1 MATIYNQSD
10 PSLAGTFSVAE
21 VLQRLEGPLE
31 TVRGMPN
38 EVFTSASFHALE
50 REKLFTSTWVFA
62 GQLSAVPN
70 PGDRAPVDVA
80 GHPLFIVRDRDG
92 DVRAFHN
99 VCPHRGARIVPQRKH
114 AENIICP
121 YHAWTFD
128 LGGRLRARPH
138 YHGPGQPDTGGANGA
153 DEPCLHEARSA
164 SWADWLFVNLD
175 GNAPRFEE
183 YIESILIGWGD
194 YAIAD
199 IRCAHHLSV
208 DYNCN
213 WKLAIENYSD
223 FYHVFRVHP
232 ALDVSLGDTQR
243 TAMICEGAVMHNQTR
258 TNDAYSTISSMENA
272 PRLPDMGGFVE
283 DGMRKTVFGVIFP
296 NTAVNIEHS
305 DVQLSYFEPLGPTR
319 TRLHRWF
326 YFRGDAATDPQFHD
340 VRQRVYDDW
349 ERVLREDE
357 EACRLVQEGR
367 QSSAYDGGR
376 LAPSWDAGTRH
387 FHQLVMRAV
396 SSVTPVGP

>member
-1 MATIYNQSD
+1 MYERFTMFARTGGHGLFRRESTPRTSFALTTPGLSIWA
-10 PSLAGTFSVAE
+10 AGFARDLTT
-21 VLQRLEGPLE
+21 
-31 TVRGMPN
+31 TVRVNPIRAGRMAL
-38 EVFTSASFHALE
+38 TSRVCTRHAP
-50 REKLFTSTWVFA
+50 R
-62 GQLSAVPN
+62 
-70 PGDRAPVDVA
+70 
-80 GHPLFIVRDRDG
+80 
-92 DVRAFHN
+92 
-99 VCPHRGARIVPQRKH
+99 RGR
-114 AENIICP
+114 
-121 YHAWTFD
+121 T
-128 LGGRLRARPH
+128 
-138 YHGPGQPDTGGANGA
+138 
-153 DEPCLHEARSA
+153 
-164 SWADWLFVNLD
+164 WLFVNLD

-319 TRLHRWF
+319 TRPHRWF

-357 EACRLVQEGR
+357 EAWPLGT
-367 QSSAYDGGR
+367 GG
-376 LAPSWDAGTRH
+376 
-387 FHQLVMRAV
+387 
-396 SSVTPVGP
+396 TPEQCL